1 MAQFNLDTY
10 QERCWLAQRMLA
22 SKAQRSVY
30 FLTINPQLVGDSE
43 ILALDWVTKT
53 QVASE
58 TGSLSVND
66 QSTFKQLRD
75 KYFGQNAFAT
85 NFRRSSERLGEVQGL
100 VRGLSNE
107 YILMTYGTAL
117 PSYLDALQF
126 YKEDSKPKR
135 QHRALLVGAAGS
147 SSVKEFVWGVNHVF
161 PGASCSIIDIE
172 GAETPA
178 AAQQYGANFI
188 YGDGFQMPFSNAFDT
203 IHVNRLFGYLEEDL
217 PRDPAVNRF
226 SHVDNFSSVRQTF
239 FSSVYDSLI
248 PGGMSIFSTGGT
260 DDHTLYPVYPE
271 SRGVTSEWFYQ
282 KILKIFSS
290 GILSEMED
298 PVPKDI
304 LEKYNLPNIKT
315 ALFWIHTPKTKSDG
329 EVAKKRFA
337 FEEIFYIQIQKQ
349 IEKTLWQKQK
359 SFTIKIQKN
368 DVDDFIKDFP
378 FTATNAQ
385 LKVIDTIKTD
395 LLKTYPMAR
404 LLEGDV
410 GSGKTAVGAV
420 ASFMVSKN
428 SPEGK
433 KNERLQ
439 TAYMAPTEILSIQLF
454 ENFIKFFK
462 EHKLSVGLLTSSGAR
477 KFPAKTKSKDGET
490 TWTKISKAQLKKW
503 VLNGEVDILI
513 GTHSL
518 IQKTVQFKNLALVII
533 DEQHR
538 FGTAQRQKLLSKGGL
553 TPHLLSMT
561 ATPIP
566 RTLA

>member
-1 MAQFNLDTY
+1 
-10 QERCWLAQRMLA
+10 
-22 SKAQRSVY
+22 
-30 FLTINPQLVGDSE
+30 
-43 ILALDWVTKT
+43 
-53 QVASE
+53 
-58 TGSLSVND
+58 
-66 QSTFKQLRD
+66 
-75 KYFGQNAFAT
+75 
-85 NFRRSSERLGEVQGL
+85 
-100 VRGLSNE
+100 
-107 YILMTYGTAL
+107 
-117 PSYLDALQF
+117 
-126 YKEDSKPKR
+126 
-135 QHRALLVGAAGS
+135 
-147 SSVKEFVWGVNHVF
+147 
-161 PGASCSIIDIE
+161 
-172 GAETPA
+172 
-178 AAQQYGANFI
+178 
-188 YGDGFQMPFSNAFDT
+188 
-203 IHVNRLFGYLEEDL
+203 
-217 PRDPAVNRF
+217 
-226 SHVDNFSSVRQTF
+226 
-239 FSSVYDSLI
+239 
-248 PGGMSIFSTGGT
+248 
-260 DDHTLYPVYPE
+260 
-271 SRGVTSEWFYQ
+271 
-282 KILKIFSS
+282 
-290 GILSEMED
+290 MED

-477 KFPAKTKSKDGET
+477 KFPAKTKSKDGEI

-566 RTLA
+566 RTLALTIFGDLDLSVLDELPKGRLPVLTEIVFPNKRDETYEFIRSKLKEGRQLYVICPRIDEPDESNENALLLKSVKSEALRLKKDVFKDFNIEILHGAMTPKEKEETMIRFLEKKIDILVATSVVEVGVSVSNATMIIIEGAERFGLSQLHQLRGRVQRGSYQPYCFVFTESNSPKTKERLKALKLAKNGFELAEFDLKQRGAGDLVGVKQWGVTDLAMEAIKNIKMVEFAKEEAKKIIEEDFELKKYPIIKKGLVDKVHLE

>member
-1 MAQFNLDTY
+1 MSSAEHHQNWMQQISSTLKLPLEQIKLAEL
-10 QERCWLAQRMLA
+10 QELYRI
-22 SKAQRSVY
+22 V
-30 FLTINPQLVGDSE
+30 
-43 ILALDWVTKT
+43 

-248 PGGMSIFSTGGT
+248 PGGMMLMADSGVSTHYRNYQRRLRTELAASGFEYVSTDNSIQFTKKADLDSFLAGNT
-260 DDHTLYPVYPE
+260 
-271 SRGVTSEWFYQ
+271 TSVDYTR
-282 KILKIFSS
+282 LA
-290 GILSEMED
+290 EMEK
-298 PVPKDI
+298 V
-304 LEKYNLPNIKT
+304 
-315 ALFWIHTPKTKSDG
+315 LFIT
-329 EVAKKRFA
+329 
-337 FEEIFYIQIQKQ
+337 
-349 IEKTLWQKQK
+349 
-359 SFTIKIQKN
+359 
-368 DVDDFIKDFP
+368 
-378 FTATNAQ
+378 
-385 LKVIDTIKTD
+385 
-395 LLKTYPMAR
+395 
-404 LLEGDV
+404 
-410 GSGKTAVGAV
+410 
-420 ASFMVSKN
+420 
-428 SPEGK
+428 
-433 KNERLQ
+433 
-439 TAYMAPTEILSIQLF
+439 
-454 ENFIKFFK
+454 
-462 EHKLSVGLLTSSGAR
+462 AR
-477 KFPAKTKSKDGET
+477 KPDASSET
-490 TWTKISKAQLKKW
+490 T
-503 VLNGEVDILI
+503 IL
-513 GTHSL
+513 L
-518 IQKTVQFKNLALVII
+518 
-533 DEQHR
+533 
-538 FGTAQRQKLLSKGGL
+538 
-553 TPHLLSMT
+553 
-561 ATPIP
+561 
-566 RTLA
+566 